1 MKLFFS
7 LLLMSASIML
17 KAQEHKH
24 KHHQHHQQGQANEYM
39 NQSKFEALVER
50 FENPE
55 REKWQKPEEVIKF
68 LGNLKGK
75 TIVDIGAGTGYFSFR
90 LAPLAKAVIAA
101 DVDERFLDF
110 MRKKNEEKGFT
121 NLILRK
127 AEYEKHPVQEREA
140 DLVFSV
146 NVYHHIESRKEY
158 FSELYQKLKKGSL
171 LVIVDFK
178 KGDFPQGPPDSMK
191 ISENDVVKELE
202 NAGFKKVTLDTKTLP
217 YQYMVKMKK

>member
-1 MKLFFS
+1 MKIVSFLVLFS
-7 LLLMSASIML
+7 LFYAKIY
-17 KAQEHKH
+17 AQEHKH
-24 KHHQHHQQGQANEYM
+24 HHGEANEHM
-39 NQSKFEALVER
+39 NKNKFEKLVER

-75 TIVDIGAGTGYFSFR
+75 TIVDIGAGTGYFAFR
-90 LAPLAKAVIAA
+90 LAPLVKTVIAA

-127 AEYEKHPVQEREA
+127 AEYEKPPVQEREA

-146 NVYHHIESRKEY
+146 NVYHHIENRKEY
-158 FSELYQKLKKGSL
+158 FAELYQKLKKGSL
-171 LVIVDFK
+171 LIVVDFK
-178 KGDFPQGPPDSMK
+178 KGDFPQGPPDNMK
-191 ISENDVVKELE
+191 ISENEVVKELE
-202 NAGFKKVTLDTKTLP
+202 NAGFRKVTLDTQTLP

>member
-7 LLLMSASIML
+7 LLLMSVSCML
-17 KAQEHKH
+17 KAQEH

-127 AEYEKHPVQEREA
+127 AEYEKPPVQEREA

-146 NVYHHIESRKEY
+146 NVYHHIENRKEY

-191 ISENDVVKELE
+191 MSENEVVKELE
-202 NAGFKKVTLDTKTLP
+202 NAGFKKVTLDTQTLP